1 MSNPKHIYTVRLDP
15 DTVAQ
20 LDIRARRLG
29 VSRGEV
35 IRRYIND
42 GLGLQQIIAEYNE
55 GEQ

>member
-20 LDIRARRLG
+20 LDTQANRLG

-35 IRRYIND
+35 IRRYINR
-42 GLGLQQIIAEYNE
+42 GLTKNRSKS
-55 GEQ
+55 

>member
-20 LDIRARRLG
+20 LDIRAKWLG

-35 IRRYIND
+35 IRRYLNR
-42 GLGLQQIIAEYNE
+42 GLANKKGKS
-55 GEQ
+55 